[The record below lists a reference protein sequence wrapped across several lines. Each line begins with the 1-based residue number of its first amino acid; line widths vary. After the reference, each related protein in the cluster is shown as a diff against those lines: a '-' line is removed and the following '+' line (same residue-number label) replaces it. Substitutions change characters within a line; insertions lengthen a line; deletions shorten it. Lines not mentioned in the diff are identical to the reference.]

1 MRAAA
6 LARLLSR
13 FRRSERGLAA
23 VEFALTAPF
32 LCLLL
37 LGGFDLSRFILL
49 HGQVEKV
56 GFSVSDVTAQYD
68 NEPGSN
74 KLNSAALRQ
83 VFLITGQTLPSYQSG
98 VNGVTIITSVYLNN
112 TTPKVGWQCSS
123 TANTT
128 WKSKIGA
135 PGGNATIPSGLLAD
149 ASDRL
154 IVSEVY
160 YKYTPIFGYFFPNGF
175 DIYSKSMYRPRLGTA
190 DTMTC
195 P

>member
-1 MRAAA
+1 MRARP

-23 VEFALTAPF
+23 VEFALIAPF
-32 LCLLL
+32 LSLLL
-37 LGGFDLSRFILL
+37 LGGYDVSRYVLI

-83 VFLITGQTLPSYQSG
+83 VFLITGQTLPSYKSG
-98 VNGVTIITSVYLNN
+98 VNGVTIITSVYLSN
-112 TTPKVGWQCSS
+112 TTPKVSWQCYS
-123 TANTT
+123 TAGTT
-128 WKSKIGA
+128 WKSKVGS
-135 PGGNATIPSGLLAD
+135 PGGNATVPSGLLAD

-160 YKYTPIFGYFFPNGF
+160 YKYKPVFGFVFKNGF
-175 DIYSKSMYRPRLGTA
+175 DIYTKSMYRPRLGTA